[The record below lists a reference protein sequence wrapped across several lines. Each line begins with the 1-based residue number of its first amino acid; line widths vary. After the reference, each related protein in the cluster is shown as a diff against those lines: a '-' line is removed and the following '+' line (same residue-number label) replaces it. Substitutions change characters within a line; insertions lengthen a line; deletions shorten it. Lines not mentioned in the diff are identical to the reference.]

1 VSLLDGDVV
10 RTHLSKGLG
19 FSRDDRNANVLRIGF
34 VASEIVRHGGI
45 VICAAISPYRES
57 RNKVRMMFESGNFIE
72 VFVDTPFEVCEARD
86 TKGMYAMSRRGEITN
101 FTGRDDIYEVP
112 EASEITLDT
121 VSHSACENAGRIVEY
136 LRAEGFLKQGVHANA
151 VAAGG

>member
-1 VSLLDGDVV
+1 
-10 RTHLSKGLG
+10 
-19 FSRDDRNANVLRIGF
+19 
-34 VASEIVRHGGI
+34 
-45 VICAAISPYRES
+45 
-57 RNKVRMMFESGNFIE
+57 
-72 VFVDTPFEVCEARD
+72 
-86 TKGMYAMSRRGEITN
+86 MYAMSRRGEITN

-121 VSHSACENAGRIVEY
+121 VSHSACENAGMIVEY